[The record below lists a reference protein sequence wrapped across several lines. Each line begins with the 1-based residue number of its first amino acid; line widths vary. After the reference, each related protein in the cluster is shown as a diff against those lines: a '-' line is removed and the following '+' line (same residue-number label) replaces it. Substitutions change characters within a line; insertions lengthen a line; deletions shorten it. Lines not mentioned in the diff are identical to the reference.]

1 MTKITILP
9 NVKVYVKTELNSQ
22 SQSYKGNCETRGR
35 MTHIVTFLEKQI
47 IYIQIKKLTK
57 SKTKIYKY

>member
-35 MTHIVTFLEKQI
+35 MTHIPRETNY
-47 IYIQIKKLTK
+47 IYTN
-57 SKTKIYKY
+57 